1 MKSYIRPSGM
11 ANHQPEII
19 DLMFKIVATVAQDST
34 SHLSTSIIPVGPY
47 NDCGVVVNAG
57 ITQAQIDALLPNTAA
72 SDVLVTPFGSTRL
85 GTDMVGFICNF
96 DGSIKELIAVEASI
110 VLTAKGTNVKVISI
124 PTGTA
129 LADADAGSI
138 TFEKSV
144 AGNVYG
150 SITLANL
157 DAASAGM
164 IHLRVI
170 CRLK

>member
-1 MKSYIRPSGM
+1 MKSYVRASGIS
-11 ANHQPEII
+11 NHQPEVLDFMFAITAAKTLVAVSPACEALVYFDDASAKQTEI
-19 DLMFKIVATVAQDST
+19 DSFI
-34 SHLSTSIIPVGPY
+34 
-47 NDCGVVVNAG
+47 GV
-57 ITQAQIDALLPNTAA
+57 A
-72 SDVLVTPFGSTRL
+72 SDVPAAAFGSTRL
-85 GTDMVGFICNF
+85 GTDMVGIIL
-96 DGSIKELIAVEASI
+96 GLEGQVRQLIAVEASI
-110 VLTAKGTNVKVISI
+110 VLAAKGTNVKVISI

-129 LADADAGSI
+129 LTNADAGSI
-138 TFEKSV
+138 TFEKTA